1 MQATDSKHIPVLLH
15 ESLELLGVK
24 PGGVYVDCTLG
35 LGGHAAA
42 ILQRLGGKGR
52 LIALDRDRES
62 LDRARAAL
70 GDQAGNVSFHHEN
83 FRNLPLVLHHLG
95 VAEVDGILLD
105 LGVSRWQLTDPERGF
120 TFQEEGPLDMR
131 MDRTQATTAADLVN
145 QLSPEELTEL
155 FRQYG
160 EEPEARRIAAAIVA
174 ERKRSRIRTTR
185 QLARLVAEA
194 KHRRTLHH
202 PATRVF
208 QALRIAVNQ
217 ELEGLDTF
225 LAKAV
230 DFLAPG
236 GRLVAISFHSLE
248 DRIVKRA
255 LQLAAGK
262 CICRRPGDLCRC
274 PRVPQIRVLTKKPVT
289 PGPEELAVNPS
300 ARSAKL
306 RAAEKL
312 SEAGGS
318 RHDGSE

>member
-1 MQATDSKHIPVLLH
+1 MQATDSKHIPVLLR
-15 ESLELLGVK
+15 ESLELLAVK

-35 LGGHAAA
+35 LGGHAGE
-42 ILQRLGGKGR
+42 ILRRLRGEGR
-52 LIALDRDRES
+52 LVALDRDRES
-62 LDRARAAL
+62 LDRARSAL
-70 GDQAGNVSFHHEN
+70 QPLPGNVSFHHEN
-83 FRNLPLVLHHLG
+83 FRNLPLVLRHLG
-95 VAEVDGILLD
+95 LDRVDGILVD

-145 QLSPEELTEL
+145 QLSPEELTEI
-155 FRQYG
+155 FRTYG

-174 ERKRSRIRTTR
+174 ERKRHRIRTTR
-185 QLARLVAEA
+185 QLAQLVVQA
-194 KHRRTLHH
+194 KRRRTQHH

-217 ELEGLDTF
+217 ELEGLDGF
-225 LAKAV
+225 LMQAV

-236 GRLVAISFHSLE
+236 GRLVVISFHSLE
-248 DRIVKRA
+248 DRIVKRT

-262 CICRRPGDLCRC
+262 CICYRPGESCTC
-274 PRVPQIRVLTKKPVT
+274 SRVPRIRILTRKPWT
-289 PGPEELAVNPS
+289 PGPDELAGNPS

-312 SEAGGS
+312 PEAGGS